1 MNWAVE
7 LRGEQVFVESNIWLN
22 GYDEA
27 DIVLRIGGNYR
38 GLKFVDAAVVNV
50 NVEVDGRTQ
59 PQ

>member
-1 MNWAVE
+1 M
-7 LRGEQVFVESNIWLN
+7 RGVQVFVESNIWLN
-22 GYDEA
+22 GYEA
-27 DIVLRIGGNYR
+27 DIVLQIGGNYR